1 MSAAVVAA
9 ANQLSDDASFL
20 AAEQSLAEL
29 RQQIAAAADKV
40 ASIAEEKAF
49 VKPLDDKM
57 WEFYD
62 AIMSSPPVSIASAI
76 IKLRLLADPN
86 IGIENGG
93 QPEDA
98 EAVRQVLAFLETQ
111 AGAGLPMA
119 IGFGEPE
126 ERS

>member
-1 MSAAVVAA
+1 VSAAAIVAA

-40 ASIAEEKAF
+40 ASIAEEKAL

-57 WEFYD
+57 WGLYG
-62 AIMSSPPVSIASAI
+62 AILSSPPVSIASAI

-98 EAVRQVLAFLETQ
+98 EAVRQVLAFLE
-111 AGAGLPMA
+111 MS
-119 IGFGEPE
+119 PE
-126 ERS
+126 ERA